1 MSQIRLLIVDD
12 ESSIRESLTEFLR
25 DFNITVDSANDAE
38 AALDI
43 MTRKQFDLLLA
54 DLRLPGMAGDL
65 MITRAHQLQPRMR
78 FLIHTGSVDYRLS
91 EELIALGLTPQDII
105 LKPLSDLTVLLNKI
119 QLKFKQLFG

>member
-12 ESSIRESLTEFLR
+12 ESSIRESLAEFLR
-25 DFNITVDSANDAE
+25 DFNIAVDSASDAE

-43 MTRKQFDLLLA
+43 MAKKQFDVLLA

-65 MITRAHQLQPRMR
+65 MITRAHRLQPQMR
-78 FLIHTGSVDYRLS
+78 FLIHTGSIDYRLS
-91 EELIALGLTPQDII
+91 EELIALGLTPEDII

-119 QLKFKQLFG
+119 QSKFKQSSC

>member
-65 MITRAHQLQPRMR
+65 MITRAHRLQPRMR